1 MTPSPSADPPE
12 ARPLACNM
20 LAIPP
25 ERRAGHEALTR
36 RLFGTVA
43 RERRGL
49 PDGYAWRFAG
59 ADYADVVD
67 FVADE
72 RRCCPFITFTITV
85 AADGGPVWLH
95 LTGDAEIKDVI
106 RAEFGIVEQDGD
118 A

>member
-1 MTPSPSADPPE
+1 
-12 ARPLACNM
+12 
-20 LAIPP
+20 
-25 ERRAGHEALTR
+25 
-36 RLFGTVA
+36 
-43 RERRGL
+43 
-49 PDGYAWRFAG
+49 
-59 ADYADVVD
+59 VD